1 MDLTRPSIAAM
12 PDSPIIDVWRM
23 GFGRSDII
31 GLWAGESDLPTP
43 QRFADAAAR
52 ALADGQTFYTQNR
65 GIPALRSAI
74 ARYYQRLCGVAI
86 DDGRIAA
93 TSAGMNAV
101 MLVAQAILNPGDKV
115 VCITPSWPNI
125 LNAITI
131 VGGEIVEVPLD
142 HDASGWH
149 LDMQRLFDVCDAD
162 ACDGRVRAIYYASPG
177 NPTGWMLE
185 GGQQRQLLDFARQRG
200 IAIIADEVY
209 QRIVYD
215 RPHAPSLLEV
225 AGPDDPVFVVN
236 SFSKSW
242 AMTGWRMG
250 WLVYPQG
257 MIETFEKLIQFN
269 TSGGQAFLQAAGV
282 VALDEGE
289 DFVREFVERCRRG
302 QRLVLDALAE
312 LDTVQVI
319 PNQASFYVM
328 FSVDGVGD
336 TLAFCKQAV
345 HEAQVGLAPGV
356 AFGAASAGQIRL
368 CYARSE
374 AQLQEAMARLQGF
387 IRSLK

>member
-1 MDLTRPSIAAM
+1 MNLTRTAILEM

-43 QRFADAAAR
+43 KRFSEAAAQ
-52 ALADGQTFYTQNR
+52 ALVAGQTFYTQNR
-65 GIPALRSAI
+65 GIPELRRAI
-74 ARYYQRLCGVAI
+74 ADYYRRLCGVAVA
-86 DDGRIAA
+86 DTRIAA

-125 LNAITI
+125 LNAINI
-131 VGGEIVEVPLD
+131 VGGQVVDVALEY
-142 HDASGWH
+142 DAQGWH
-149 LDMQRLFDVCDAD
+149 LDMQRLMDTCIAQN
-162 ACDGRVRAIYYASPG
+162 VRAIYWASPG

-185 GGQQRQLLDFARQRG
+185 GEQQRELLAFARQRG
-200 IAIIADEVY
+200 IALIADEVY

-215 RPHAPSLLEV
+215 RPHAPSMLEI
-225 AGPDDPVFVVN
+225 ATPDDPVFVIN
-236 SFSKSW
+236 SFSKAW

-250 WLVYPQG
+250 WLVYPQD
-257 MIETFEKLIQFN
+257 MTDTFEKLIQFN

-289 DFVREFVERCRRG
+289 DFVRGFVERCRRG
-302 QRLVLDALAE
+302 QRIVLDGLAE

-328 FSVDGVGD
+328 FSVAGVAD

-345 HEAQVGLAPGV
+345 REAQVGLAPGM
-356 AFGAASAGQIRL
+356 AFGAASAHQIRL

-374 AQLQEAMARLQGF
+374 SQLTQAMNRLQVF
-387 IRSLK
+387 IRSLR